1 MSEHKFGCHSPRQD
15 ARTIE
20 TAGDLRHRHAGPA
33 RPRREPR
40 WHRPGGALE
49 DSVRRVL
56 RVAADACERFDQA
69 QADREAALLYAAE
82 LRSLLD
88 QQRMSSKRSSGR
100 Q

>member
-1 MSEHKFGCHSPRQD
+1 
-15 ARTIE
+15 
-20 TAGDLRHRHAGPA
+20 
-33 RPRREPR
+33 
-40 WHRPGGALE
+40 
-49 DSVRRVL
+49 
-56 RVAADACERFDQA
+56 VAADACERFDQA